1 MRDLVKYPLE
11 SGGFVFIETEVSDV
25 ERGGLVKA
33 GRSLPD
39 EAAQSFEAT
48 INSLSPI
55 ASSIVS
61 KLINISNPPQEATVE
76 FGLTL
81 KADTG
86 VIITKVGAE
95 ANFKINLKWVR
106 EKKG

>member
-11 SGGFVFIETEVSDV
+11 SGGFVYIETEVADA
-25 ERGGLVKA
+25 GKGWLVKA
-33 GRSLPD
+33 GRGLPD
-39 EAAQSFEAT
+39 EAAESFEAT

-61 KLINISNPPQEATVE
+61 KLINISNPPDEATVE

-81 KADTG
+81 KADSG
-86 VIITKVGAE
+86 VVITKIGAE
-95 ANFKINLKWVR
+95 SNFKINLKWVR
-106 EKKG
+106 DKK